1 MSGASGQRDRDR
13 ERRLTMD
20 DDWKARVRAVYGA
33 LRRAVPPRLKNYGEL
48 RTWQSAT
55 DWARTV
61 ADLRPGFARASV
73 VAAGARFTDL
83 DVGIL
88 RQQVGEPT
96 DLRLKHDVQYWAAC
110 SLITK
115 HVQVAV
121 DVLLQ
126 SLQPNRPQAPPAGL
140 VTRDTVPCGRDMP
153 QWPTQARADRSRE

>member
-110 SLITK
+110 RR
-115 HVQVAV
+115 H
-121 DVLLQ
+121 
-126 SLQPNRPQAPPAGL
+126 RH
-140 VTRDTVPCGRDMP
+140 
-153 QWPTQARADRSRE
+153 